1 MKRFINGGKD
11 FENFPFDLTTSDITG
26 IFFQDTMYCD
36 AGQRVNG
43 EGFMGDSANVKPGDF
58 TGRSVVVIGATGALG
73 SAVAIELAS
82 RNAFVTL
89 AGAGTEKLE
98 QLEKEILARDGMAH
112 SVNLRPD
119 SEENATRIIE
129 SGINRF
135 GFVDGLIVA
144 SGTNRVAAITAM
156 SVDQFDE
163 VMNANVRN
171 TWLICRAFGA
181 ELLKTGRAGSVVL
194 VTSTRA
200 LLGLGA
206 GYSAYC
212 ASKGAENLL
221 TRTLAAEW
229 GPSNIRVNAVG
240 PTVFRSDLTAWMY
253 TEEENAVK
261 TREGMLSRIPL
272 GRLAEP
278 EDVVGPT
285 LFLLG
290 NEAGFCTGQIL
301 YVDGGYTSC

>member
-1 MKRFINGGKD
+1 
-11 FENFPFDLTTSDITG
+11 
-26 IFFQDTMYCD
+26 
-36 AGQRVNG
+36 
-43 EGFMGDSANVKPGDF
+43 MGDSSNTPTGDF
-58 TGRSVVVIGATGALG
+58 TGRSVVVVGATGALG
-73 SAVAIELAS
+73 RAVAFELAA

-89 AGAGTEKLE
+89 TGASSEKLE
-98 QLEKEILARDGMAH
+98 ALEKGIAANKGFAH
-112 SVNLRPD
+112 CVNLRPD
-119 SEENATRIIE
+119 SEANASRIME
-129 SGINRF
+129 SAIDRF

-144 SGTNRVAAITAM
+144 SGTNRVASITEM
-156 SVDQFDE
+156 SVDQFDD

-171 TWLICRAFGA
+171 TWLICRAFGG
-181 ELLKTGRAGSVVL
+181 ELLKSGRGGSVVL

-200 LLGLGA
+200 LLGHGA
-206 GYSAYC
+206 GYTAYC

-229 GPSNIRVNAVG
+229 GPSNIRVNAVA

-261 TREGMLSRIPL
+261 TRQGMLSRIPL

-278 EDVVGPT
+278 QDIVGPT

-290 NEAGFCTGQIL
+290 SEAGFCTGQIL

>member
-1 MKRFINGGKD
+1 MGESAR
-11 FENFPFDLTTSDITG
+11 TST
-26 IFFQDTMYCD
+26 
-36 AGQRVNG
+36 
-43 EGFMGDSANVKPGDF
+43 GDF

-73 SAVAIELAS
+73 SAVARQLAA
-82 RNAFVTL
+82 RHADVTL
-89 AGAGTEKLE
+89 TGATGEKLKE
-98 QLEKEILARDGMAH
+98 LERDIAEHGGSAH
-112 SVNLRPD
+112 IVNLRSD
-119 SEENATRIIE
+119 SEENANVIIE
-129 SGINRF
+129 SAVERF

-144 SGTNRVAAITAM
+144 SGTNKVAAITAM
-156 SVDQFDE
+156 SVEQFDD

-171 TWLICRAFGA
+171 TWLICRAFGG
-181 ELLKTGRAGSVVL
+181 ELLKSGRGGSVVL

-200 LLGLGA
+200 LLGHAA
-206 GYSAYC
+206 GYTAYC

-229 GPSNIRVNAVG
+229 GPSSIRVNAVA

-278 EDVVGPT
+278 DDIVGPT

-290 NEAGFCTGQIL
+290 DDAGFCTGQIL
-301 YVDGGYTSC
+301 YADGGYTSC